1 MQKIFSV
8 FRFVC
13 FLAIL
18 VGGLPYDKVLA
29 QDIPEL
35 HSRVTD
41 LSGTL
46 SARELASIDQSLAQF
61 EQETSNQVVV
71 LLITTLNDQSIED
84 YTIQVAEKNKLG
96 KKGRD
101 NGVLMVIAKSDR
113 KARIE
118 VGYGLE
124 GALTD
129 AISDQIIRKVMA
141 PYFRE
146 GDFAGGINAGISAII
161 SVTKGEFK
169 GDPRSNRRSNPPPF
183 LFLLFPLFFILM
195 RFLSGSR
202 RHYLGSGGYYSRG
215 GWWGGG
221 FGGGG
226 FGGGGFSGGG
236 FGGGGFSGGG
246 GSFGGGGASGSW

>member
-8 FRFVC
+8 CWLVGFV
-13 FLAIL
+13 IL
-18 VGGLPYDKVLA
+18 VGGLLSDNVLA
-29 QDIPEL
+29 QEIPDI
-35 HSRVTD
+35 HTRVTD

-46 SARELASIDQSLAQF
+46 SAGELQSIDQSLAQF

-146 GDFAGGINAGISAII
+146 GDFAGGISAGISAII

-169 GDPRSNRRSNPPPF
+169 GDPAGNRHSNPPPF

-195 RFLSGSR
+195 RFLTGSR

-215 GWWGGG
+215 GWW
-221 FGGGG
+221 GGG

>member
-8 FRFVC
+8 SWFVC
-13 FLAIL
+13 FLVIL
-18 VGGLPYDKVLA
+18 FCGLRYDNALA
-29 QDIPEL
+29 QEIPEL
-35 HSRVTD
+35 HRHITD

-46 SARELASIDQSLAQF
+46 SGGEIGSIDQTLSQF
-61 EQETSNQVVV
+61 EQETSNQIVI

-84 YTIQVAEKNKLG
+84 YTLQVAEKNKLG

-113 KARIE
+113 KVRIE

-129 AISDQIIRKVMA
+129 AVSDQIIRRVMG

-146 GDFAGGINAGISAII
+146 SDFAGGISAGISAII

-169 GDPRSNRRSNPPPF
+169 GEPQSNRQSHPPPL
-183 LFLLFPLFFILM
+183 LFFLFPLFFILL
-195 RFLSGSR
+195 RIL
-202 RHYLGSGGYYSRG
+202 
-215 GWWGGG
+215 
-221 FGGGG
+221 
-226 FGGGGFSGGG
+226 
-236 FGGGGFSGGG
+236 
-246 GSFGGGGASGSW
+246 

>member
-1 MQKIFSV
+1 MQKTFLVSL
-8 FRFVC
+8 FVC

-18 VGGLPYDKVLA
+18 VGGLQYDNVFA
-29 QDIPEL
+29 QEIPEL
-35 HSRVTD
+35 HHRVTD

-46 SARELASIDQSLAQF
+46 SAGELESIDQSLAQF

-101 NGVLMVIAKSDR
+101 NGVLVVIAKADR

-129 AISDQIIRKVMA
+129 AISD
-141 PYFRE
+141 
-146 GDFAGGINAGISAII
+146 
-161 SVTKGEFK
+161 
-169 GDPRSNRRSNPPPF
+169 
-183 LFLLFPLFFILM
+183 
-195 RFLSGSR
+195 
-202 RHYLGSGGYYSRG
+202 
-215 GWWGGG
+215 
-221 FGGGG
+221 
-226 FGGGGFSGGG
+226 
-236 FGGGGFSGGG
+236 
-246 GSFGGGGASGSW
+246 